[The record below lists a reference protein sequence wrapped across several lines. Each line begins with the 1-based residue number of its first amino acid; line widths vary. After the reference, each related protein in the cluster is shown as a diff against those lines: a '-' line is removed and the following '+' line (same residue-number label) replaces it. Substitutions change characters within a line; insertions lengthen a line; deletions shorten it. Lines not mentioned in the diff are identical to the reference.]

1 MAGGLSQAERS
12 LLAATLK
19 EMCERPRPEF
29 QHVVYT
35 WFGNGKSLD
44 LDAEGYQKLRDA
56 ATILQSVQAWKEA
69 YPFDTLAKR
78 IIESL
83 ATTETYEE
91 TVAELTA
98 KLDADCKE
106 LVAYAPIFGFNLV
119 DGASIAFGPHILEAL
134 GDERVESEI
143 IGRLKEHTAN
153 LDEPLRSQ
161 QVEQFRGYLAKHCN
175 VPILRVRF
183 HGSTDGAVEYVHPT
197 AEAVAAFI
205 QAAIGM
211 LTDQNDHIID
221 HRGRFTGEF
230 RAMMPVMTPT
240 FDQISFP
247 DVRGFPYRVSL
258 RPEDVERLQSIGML
272 DLAETYVS
280 PQWASDEAMDALLCR
295 ALGCF
300 ADGERGVTDNARIG
314 AYVSALDVFFSE
326 RGRAKE
332 AYAVAVATL
341 THGERESFEAVYD
354 LAKVIYEQRSEATH
368 DGYAPSLAY
377 PARMRAKRVI
387 LQMLD
392 MRGKLA
398 TKDDVK
404 AWIRAKATAVRGS
417 AVPSA

>member
-1 MAGGLSQAERS
+1 MAGRLSQNDGAR
-12 LLAATLK
+12 LAATLN

-35 WFGNGKSLD
+35 WLGNSKSLD

-91 TVAELTA
+91 TVADLTA

-119 DGASIAFGPHILEAL
+119 NGASIAFGPHLLEAL
-134 GDERVESEI
+134 GEEKVESEI
-143 IGRLKEHTAN
+143 IGRLKEHTAK
-153 LDEPLRSQ
+153 LKEPLRSQ
-161 QVEQFRGYLAKHCN
+161 QVEQFRSYLTKHCN
-175 VPILRVRF
+175 VPILRVQF
-183 HGSTDGAVEYVHPT
+183 HGSTDGAVEFVHPT

-240 FDQISFP
+240 FDQLSFP
-247 DVRGFPYRVSL
+247 DVRGFPYRVSVG
-258 RPEDVERLQSIGML
+258 PNEVERLRSIGML
-272 DLAETYVS
+272 DLAEAYVW
-280 PQWASDEAMDALLCR
+280 PQWQSDVAMDALLCR
-295 ALGCF
+295 ALSCF
-300 ADGERGVTDNARIG
+300 SDGERGVTDNARIV

-332 AYAVAVATL
+332 AYAVGVATL
-341 THGERESFEAVYD
+341 THGEREPFEAVYD
-354 LAKVIYEQRSEATH
+354 LAKAIYAQRSEATH
-368 DGYAPSLAY
+368 SGYAPSLAY
-377 PARMRAKRVI
+377 PARMRAKSVI
-387 LQMLD
+387 LQMLE

-398 TKDDVK
+398 TKDDTK
-404 AWIRAKATAVRGS
+404 AWIEKKAGPARG
-417 AVPSA
+417 ATTPSA